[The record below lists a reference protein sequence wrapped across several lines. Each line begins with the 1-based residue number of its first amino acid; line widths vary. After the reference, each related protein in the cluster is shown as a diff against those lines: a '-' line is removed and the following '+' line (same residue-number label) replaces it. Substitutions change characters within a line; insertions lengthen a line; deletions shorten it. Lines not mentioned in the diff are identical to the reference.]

1 MVIKKIKT
9 DDTIKEIYQFEKKT
23 KIKRPLIGSEVPAG
37 FPSPAQDYI
46 ENTLDLNEF
55 LISHPVAT
63 FFVKVEGYSMENAGI
78 FPDDILIVDR
88 AIEPVNNKI
97 IIAVLDGELT
107 VKRLKIENKRWFLV
121 PENPQYETIE
131 VTDEENFQ
139 VWGVV
144 TFAIHKMK

>member
-1 MVIKKIKT
+1 MVIKKFKT
-9 DDTIKEIYQFEKKT
+9 DDTIKEIFQFEKRT
-23 KIKRPLIGSEVPAG
+23 KIKRPLIGAEIPAG

-78 FPDDILIVDR
+78 FPGDILIVDR
-88 AIEPVNNKI
+88 AIEPADNKI
-97 IIAVLDGELT
+97 IIAILEGELT
-107 VKRLKIENKRWFLV
+107 VKRLKIENNHWFLV

-131 VTDEENFQ
+131 VTDDENFQ

-144 TFAIHKMK
+144 TYAIHKMK